1 MKHTKIIILT
11 TVVIIAGLY
20 SCELLDDN
28 SNLTVAERLEGRWQV
43 EENNPFKSAE
53 DSYPVYIDIS
63 PIDSNSVLIGNFL
76 ELGNG
81 IDAIAN
87 ISGMELILPNQNVG
101 EGFRVYGSG
110 NISSNY
116 KQITWRYYV
125 DEGSGIWSEVNS
137 IYTKLDY

>member
-87 ISGMELILPNQNVG
+87 ISGMEIILPNQYVG
-101 EGFRVYGSG
+101 EGFKVYGSG